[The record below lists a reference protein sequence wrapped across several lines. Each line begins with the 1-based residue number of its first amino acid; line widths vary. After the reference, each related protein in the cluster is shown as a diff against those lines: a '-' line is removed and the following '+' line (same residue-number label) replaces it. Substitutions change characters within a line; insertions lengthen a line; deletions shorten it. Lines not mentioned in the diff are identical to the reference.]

1 MSRYCIQNT
10 SLRSTRDKEQENHKH
25 KQTVEVPE
33 TVILLITT
41 RGRVLQEDFQSFKSL
56 EENGL

>member
-10 SLRSTRDKEQENHKH
+10 SLSSTRDKEQENHKH
-25 KQTVEVPE
+25 KQYKTVEVPE
-33 TVILLITT
+33 TVILLMTN
-41 RGRVLQEDFQSFKSL
+41 VLQEDLQSFKSL